1 MNQRQ
6 VLLIATALYHNSV
19 VLGALVQHGMG
30 VTPENSSQKGPARD
44 AMLQVS
50 RMREAAGDLKI
61 ITQTYIN
68 EGIEFVAPSEVKP
81 GLWKRLFG

>member
-1 MNQRQ
+1 MNQKQ

-19 VLGALVQHGMG
+19 VLGALVQHEMG
-30 VTPENSSQKGPARD
+30 ATSENGPARD

-61 ITQTYIN
+61 ITQTFIN
-68 EGIEFVAPSEVKP
+68 EGIEFLEPAEDAIQAWISCE
-81 GLWKRLFG
+81 

>member
-19 VLGALVQHGMG
+19 VLGALVQHEMG
-30 VTPENSSQKGPARD
+30 ATSENGPARD

-61 ITQTYIN
+61 ITQTFIN
-68 EGIEFVAPSEVKP
+68 EGIEFLEPAEDAIQAWISCD
-81 GLWKRLFG
+81 

>member
-19 VLGALVQHGMG
+19 VLGALVQHEMG
-30 VTPENSSQKGPARD
+30 ATSENGPARD

-68 EGIEFVAPSEVKP
+68 EGTEFVAPSEVKP

>member
-1 MNQRQ
+1 MNQKQ

-19 VLGALVQHGMG
+19 VLGALVQHEMG
-30 VTPENSSQKGPARD
+30 ATSENGPARD

-61 ITQTYIN
+61 ITQTFIN
-68 EGIEFVAPSEVKP
+68 EGIEFLEPAEDAIQAWISCD
-81 GLWKRLFG
+81 

>member
-1 MNQRQ
+1 MNHKQ

-19 VLGALVQHGMG
+19 VLGALVQHEMG
-30 VTPENSSQKGPARD
+30 ATSENGPARD

-61 ITQTYIN
+61 ITQTFIN
-68 EGIEFVAPSEVKP
+68 EGIEFLEPAEDAIQAWISCD
-81 GLWKRLFG
+81 

>member
-1 MNQRQ
+1 MNQKQ

-19 VLGALVQHGMG
+19 VLGALVQHEMG
-30 VTPENSSQKGPARD
+30 ATGTPARD

-61 ITQTYIN
+61 ITQTFIN
-68 EGIEFVAPSEVKP
+68 EGIEFLEPAEDAIQAWISCD
-81 GLWKRLFG
+81 